1 MNIQLTQFE
10 KLKEAIQ
17 KYGVLDFSKQ
27 IEIKEEIKRFEEGEG
42 LDIDLSDVF
51 STDNKELFTILKDGS
66 IRKTIIHIVDI
77 SSRRDNWGYPKFH
90 IYFCGTIEEMQ
101 NKGRKHRYRV
111 SGRKDGQFY
120 LIKKYKEGYETLD
133 ICSHCLK
140 LYNNQFTSDKRKQNF
155 SVKEYIEQP
164 TIHSEFSDI
173 ELDLCSVP
181 NSYVKE
187 WPKISKYMKK
197 RSEYICSS
205 CGRDFSKF
213 KSFLHTHH
221 IDANKRNNTR
231 ENLKVLCIECHS
243 KEYNHGHIKQTPRYK
258 EYLKVKNKIS

>member
-1 MNIQLTQFE
+1 MR

-17 KYGVLDFSKQ
+17 KYGVLNFSKQ

-51 STDNKELFTILKDGS
+51 STDNEELFTILKDGS

-77 SSRRDNWGYPKFH
+77 SHWWREDSVPKFH
-90 IYFCGTIEEMQ
+90 IYSCSTIKDMEDQ
-101 NKGRKHRYRV
+101 GRKHRYRV

-133 ICSHCLK
+133 ICFNCLK
-140 LYNNQFTSDKRKQNF
+140 LYNNQFTSDKTKQNF
-155 SVKEYIEQP
+155 SVKKYIEQP
-164 TIHSEFSDI
+164 ITHSEFSNI

-187 WPKISKYMKK
+187 WPNISKYMKK

-213 KSFLHTHH
+213 KSFLDTHH
-221 IDANKRNNTR
+221 INADKRNNTKD
-231 ENLKVLCIECHS
+231 NLKVLCIECHS
-243 KEYNHGHIKQTPRYK
+243 EEYNHGHITQTLRYK
-258 EYLKVKNKIS
+258 KYLKIKNKIS